1 MIKIR
6 IDKSAKLFS
15 LPNRLSGI
23 NASERIP
30 SKTIKKP
37 AETISSPRI
46 INTPENSTKIVATAT
61 NVPRKS
67 GSINY
72 HPDQREEQF

>member
-1 MIKIR
+1 
-6 IDKSAKLFS
+6 
-15 LPNRLSGI
+15 
-23 NASERIP
+23 
-30 SKTIKKP
+30 
-37 AETISSPRI
+37 
-46 INTPENSTKIVATAT
+46 VATAT